1 MPRAEQPLSTAE
13 IAQLVGDVL
22 PRLIQAARAHSVNV
36 RRLMM
41 GLCTVVQALSSCG
54 KLYLTMAVAQS
65 AYAFRSACAQPH
77 GPPGRCGCGIAV
89 GKQRCSPSTPSVAS
103 SAAVPNT
110 HCGGAALESMSV
122 RFLVQS
128 VGVAG
133 PLVQVCVVWVVA
145 ELTVGFAPA
154 LVRAAA
160 AIEEALLEE
169 TTVQPG
175 EAIDCEPW
183 SLLVFD
189 APLWWNAPADS
200 QREWLESLSRWLR
213 EHASVQQVRRLH
225 ESVHNRSETHSPAWR
240 YAIAICHS

>member
-1 MPRAEQPLSTAE
+1 MGRP
-13 IAQLVGDVL
+13 VG
-22 PRLIQAARAHSVNV
+22 AAAALGSVGKAALRSVNSV
-36 RRLMM
+36 R
-41 GLCTVVQALSSCG
+41 
-54 KLYLTMAVAQS
+54 
-65 AYAFRSACAQPH
+65 
-77 GPPGRCGCGIAV
+77 
-89 GKQRCSPSTPSVAS
+89 PSQS

-110 HCGGAALESMSV
+110 HCGRAALESMSV